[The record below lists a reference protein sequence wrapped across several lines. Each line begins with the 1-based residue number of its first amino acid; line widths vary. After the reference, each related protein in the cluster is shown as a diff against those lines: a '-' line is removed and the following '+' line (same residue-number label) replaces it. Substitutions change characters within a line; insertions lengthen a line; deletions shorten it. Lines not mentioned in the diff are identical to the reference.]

1 MNPLETYLTE
11 LREIH
16 DSGAATKETSGYPA
30 LAKLLDTVG
39 HSLKPKVRCLIQ
51 LKNSGAGLPDGG
63 LFTPDQLKH
72 HDEQAPLFGLAPA
85 RGVLEVKSTSDEL
98 ADIIPT
104 DQIKEYL
111 SLYGQLLLTN
121 YRDFVLLK
129 RAPGN
134 SPQHLESFRLADSE
148 AAFWSAA
155 AHPRRTADTL
165 GERFTEYLKRVLL
178 HAAPLNNPRDVAFFL
193 ASYARDA
200 RARVEHAG
208 DLPALAAVRT
218 ALEEA
223 LGMKFEA
230 EKGEH
235 FFRSTL
241 VQTLFYGVFSAWVLW
256 HKQKVGQASRLPVH
270 GASPPR
276 EIGRHS
282 PDSGTPLEPAG
293 GTPTPQFDWKAAA
306 WTLHVPMIKA
316 LFEQVATPTKLGPL
330 GLVEVL
336 DWTAAALNRVDRP
349 AFFEKFLET
358 HAVQYFYEP
367 FLEAFDPEL
376 RKQLGVWYTPPE
388 IVQYQVARVDAV
400 LRSELGIP
408 DGLADPRVFV
418 LDPCCGTAAYIVEVL
433 RRIKQTLLETRG
445 EGVLAAADV
454 KQAAQVRVFGFE
466 LLPAPFVV
474 AHLQIGLLLQS
485 LGLPLDDAKNERA
498 AIYLTNSLTGW
509 EPPKEPKQH
518 LLFEEFEQE
527 REAADK
533 VKQQAPI
540 LVILGN
546 PPYNGF
552 AGVAVGEERDLSNA
566 YRTTKRAPAPQGQG
580 LNELY
585 VRFFRMAERRIV
597 EKSGQGIVCFISNY
611 SWLDGLSF
619 TGMREH
625 YLDSFDSIWV
635 DNLHGDRI
643 ISEYAPDGR
652 TSETVFAVQGTSPG
666 IKVGTTI
673 SLLVSKKQKTSPTR
687 LLYRDMDQARAEER
701 RAALLESLKN
711 EHTETQYTELK
722 PALALGLPFKP
733 RLVGKSY
740 LAWPLLPELFPI
752 SFPGVKTSRD
762 DFLVDSDREAL
773 TRRMERYF
781 DPKVSH
787 EEMRRIAPGVME
799 DTARFKAEWVRD
811 ELRQR
816 GFLKRNIVRYCYRPF
831 DVRWL
836 YWEPQ
841 TKLLDEK
848 RTEYFLQV
856 FAGNIW
862 LSAGQRNRKEDFYQ
876 PQFTTVLADHH
887 LVESNVGMF
896 PLWLKPDPDPSSL
909 FDRDMREHP
918 KLNLTDAAREYLASL
933 RLANNPEDLF
943 YHILAVLHAP
953 LYRAEN
959 AGALRQDWPRVP
971 LPREGLLASVELGRQ
986 VAALLDTETP
996 VLNVTAGK
1004 VRPELRTIAVPST
1017 MLTPG
1022 EFDFHVTAGWGHA
1035 GQGGVTM
1042 PGKGKM
1048 LTRAYR
1054 PEEQPEKPHSDLLGK
1069 STHDIY
1075 LNDTAYWRNVPE
1087 KVWDFTIGGYQ
1098 VMKKWLSYREHDL
1111 LGRAL
1116 TPDEAREVT
1125 HMARRLAALLL
1136 LAPALDANYAAAKA
1150 SAIPLPQL

>member
-30 LAKLLDTVG
+30 LAKLLDTIG
-39 HSLKPKVRCLIQ
+39 HSLKPRVRCLIQ

-72 HDEQAPLFGLAPA
+72 HDEQAPLFGVAPA

-98 ADIIPT
+98 AAIVPT
-104 DQIKEYL
+104 GQIKEYL

-129 RAPGN
+129 HAPGN
-134 SPQHLESFRLADSE
+134 SPRQLESFLLADTE
-148 AAFWSAA
+148 ADFWSAA
-155 AHPRRTADTL
+155 AHPRRTADKL

-208 DLPALAAVRT
+208 DLPALAAVRA

-256 HKQKVGQASRLPVH
+256 HKER
-270 GASPPR
+270 
-276 EIGRHS
+276 
-282 PDSGTPLEPAG
+282 
-293 GTPTPQFDWKAAA
+293 PTRTDAFDWKAAA

-336 DWTAAALNRVDRP
+336 DWTATALNRVDRP

-400 LRSELGIP
+400 LRTELDIP

-445 EGVLAAADV
+445 EGVLASADV
-454 KQAAQVRVFGFE
+454 KQAAQDRVFGFE

-474 AHLQIGLLLQS
+474 AHLQVGLLLQS
-485 LGLPLDDAKNERA
+485 IGLPLDDAKNERA

-540 LVILGN
+540 IVILGN

-552 AGVAVGEERDLSNA
+552 AGVALEEERELSDA
-566 YRTTKRAPAPQGQG
+566 YRTTKRAPPPQGQG
-580 LNELY
+580 LNDLY

-597 EKSGQGIVCFISNY
+597 EKSGQGIICFISNY
-611 SWLDGLSF
+611 SWLDSLSF
-619 TGMREH
+619 SGMRER
-625 YLDSFDSIWV
+625 YLEAFSSIWI

-652 TSETVFAVQGTSPG
+652 TSETIFAVQGSSPG
-666 IKVGTTI
+666 IKVGTAI
-673 SLLVSKKQKTSPTR
+673 SLLVSKKQEASPAR
-687 LLYRDMDQARAEER
+687 LLYRDMDHARADER
-701 RAALLESLKN
+701 RAALLASLEN
-711 EHTETQYTELK
+711 EPAGSQYTELK
-722 PALALGLPFKP
+722 PELDLGLPFKP
-733 RLVGKSY
+733 RLVGESY
-740 LAWPLLPELFPI
+740 LTWPLLPELFPV

-762 DFLVDSDREAL
+762 EFLVDSDREAL

-781 DPKVSH
+781 DLKVSH
-787 EEMRRIAPGVME
+787 EEMRLGAPGVME
-799 DTARFKAEWVRD
+799 NTARFKAELVRD

-816 GFLKRNIVRYCYRPF
+816 GLLKKNIVRYCYRPF

-856 FAGNIW
+856 FPGNIW

-887 LVESNVGMF
+887 IVESNVGMF
-896 PLWLKPDPDPSSL
+896 PLWLKPDSDPSSL
-909 FDRDMREHP
+909 FDRDTSDCP
-918 KLNLTDAAREYLASL
+918 KPNLSDAAKEYLASL
-933 RLANNPEDLF
+933 RLANNPEELF

-959 AGALRQDWPRVP
+959 AGALRQNWPRVP
-971 LPREGLLASVELGRQ
+971 LPREGLLASAELGRQ
-986 VAALLDTETP
+986 VAALLDSENP

-1004 VRPELRTIAVPST
+1004 VRPELRAIAVPST
-1017 MLTPG
+1017 SLTPG
-1022 EFDFHVTAGWGHA
+1022 AFDFRVTAGWGHA

-1054 PEEQPEKPHSDLLGK
+1054 PEEQPEKPHLDLLGK

-1111 LGRAL
+1111 LGRPL

-1136 LAPALDANYAAAKA
+1136 LAPALDTNYAAAKA

>member
-1 MNPLETYLTE
+1 
-11 LREIH
+11 
-16 DSGAATKETSGYPA
+16 
-30 LAKLLDTVG
+30 
-39 HSLKPKVRCLIQ
+39 
-51 LKNSGAGLPDGG
+51 
-63 LFTPDQLKH
+63 
-72 HDEQAPLFGLAPA
+72 
-85 RGVLEVKSTSDEL
+85 
-98 ADIIPT
+98 
-104 DQIKEYL
+104 
-111 SLYGQLLLTN
+111 
-121 YRDFVLLK
+121 
-129 RAPGN
+129 
-134 SPQHLESFRLADSE
+134 
-148 AAFWSAA
+148 
-155 AHPRRTADTL
+155 
-165 GERFTEYLKRVLL
+165 
-178 HAAPLNNPRDVAFFL
+178 
-193 ASYARDA
+193 
-200 RARVEHAG
+200 
-208 DLPALAAVRT
+208 
-218 ALEEA
+218 
-223 LGMKFEA
+223 
-230 EKGEH
+230 
-235 FFRSTL
+235 
-241 VQTLFYGVFSAWVLW
+241 
-256 HKQKVGQASRLPVH
+256 
-270 GASPPR
+270 
-276 EIGRHS
+276 
-282 PDSGTPLEPAG
+282 
-293 GTPTPQFDWKAAA
+293 
-306 WTLHVPMIKA
+306 
-316 LFEQVATPTKLGPL
+316 
-330 GLVEVL
+330 
-336 DWTAAALNRVDRP
+336 
-349 AFFEKFLET
+349 
-358 HAVQYFYEP
+358 
-367 FLEAFDPEL
+367 
-376 RKQLGVWYTPPE
+376 
-388 IVQYQVARVDAV
+388 
-400 LRSELGIP
+400 
-408 DGLADPRVFV
+408 
-418 LDPCCGTAAYIVEVL
+418 
-433 RRIKQTLLETRG
+433 
-445 EGVLAAADV
+445 
-454 KQAAQVRVFGFE
+454 
-466 LLPAPFVV
+466 
-474 AHLQIGLLLQS
+474 
-485 LGLPLDDAKNERA
+485 
-498 AIYLTNSLTGW
+498 
-509 EPPKEPKQH
+509 
-518 LLFEEFEQE
+518 
-527 REAADK
+527 
-533 VKQQAPI
+533 
-540 LVILGN
+540 
-546 PPYNGF
+546 
-552 AGVAVGEERDLSNA
+552 
-566 YRTTKRAPAPQGQG
+566 
-580 LNELY
+580 
-585 VRFFRMAERRIV
+585 MAERRIV